1 QVGEIRFPLSVADE
15 EAMFEAAI
23 EAGAEDVVQE
33 DLLDDDGEPAPEH
46 VIYCARED
54 LAEVSSN
61 LQERFG
67 DAKSANIIWKPQNLI
82 EVTGDKVATV
92 MKLMEALEDLD
103 DVSTVFANFD
113 ISDEDMAN
121 LE

>member
-1 QVGEIRFPLSVADE
+1 LRPGRPGRGQL
-15 EAMFEAAI
+15 
-23 EAGAEDVVQE
+23 
-33 DLLDDDGEPAPEH
+33 EPARS
-46 VIYCARED
+46 A
-54 LAEVSSN
+54 
-61 LQERFG
+61 FG